1 MVGPGEGAA
10 VIWSTGE
17 EGCVIGE
24 DRGEVKVGLGEV
36 MDGVDGVDG
45 IPGLSLSLSLT

>member
-1 MVGPGEGAA
+1 M
-10 VIWSTGE
+10 ID
-17 EGCVIGE
+17 E
-24 DRGEVKVGLGEV
+24 DTGEVKVGLGEV